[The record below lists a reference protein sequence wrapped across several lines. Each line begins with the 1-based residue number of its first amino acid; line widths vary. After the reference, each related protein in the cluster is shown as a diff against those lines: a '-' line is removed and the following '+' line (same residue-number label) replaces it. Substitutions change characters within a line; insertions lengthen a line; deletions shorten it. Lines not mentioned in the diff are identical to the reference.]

1 MGIKEANWLL
11 LEIVNIINII
21 HRYTHVYGYDILTVI
36 FHKKIATALIN
47 LFDLLTEKYGKFN
60 AIDETERA
68 NLFKV
73 LEKEGSELVISLGKY
88 SQTQGIGT
96 WVSIQ
101 SVIFWEESSTWKL
114 ALGF

>member
-11 LEIVNIINII
+11 LEIVNIINIL
-21 HRYTHVYGYDILTVI
+21 HRCAYRHRNNILTLI
-36 FHKKIATALIN
+36 FHKGLARTLIK
-47 LFDLLTEKYGKFN
+47 LFYLLTEKYEKFN

-88 SQTQGIGT
+88 S
-96 WVSIQ
+96 
-101 SVIFWEESSTWKL
+101 
-114 ALGF
+114 